1 MIVRRY
7 ALCLRRHPGMPKIFP
22 ARAMRIR
29 LSAQI
34 PGNRIKA
41 SDTVPYAVP
50 YSDLFATYR

>member
-1 MIVRRY
+1 
-7 ALCLRRHPGMPKIFP
+7 MPKIFP

-34 PGNRIKA
+34 LGNRIKA

-50 YSDLFATYR
+50 YSDLFATCR